1 MYSALRWVRR
11 IINDLVNLR
20 HVDAYVVAFIGV
32 VLVIFGVIGA
42 PQTEYYLLA
51 LTAGMV
57 ILLFR
62 TTEPDEKII
71 DVDSVLLDRQ
81 SYSPLREFIQG
92 GRVLWVYGPSAANV
106 LRESAAIKREIL
118 DRGGELRVLLQ
129 DPGEAA
135 SMNILRQQLDPNN
148 NLDHDITG
156 ALYTLEKMRAW
167 GKVDYRLLPYNPGFS
182 ILVVDPDG
190 KEGRLTVEFY
200 GYHNNMIDDR
210 MHIAIDRRLSPYW
223 FEYWEKQ
230 YEMMWEAAKPMTQPL
245 PPNVAGEAAAASGAA
260 SS

>member
-1 MYSALRWVRR
+1 MKSIMRWARR
-11 IINDLVNLR
+11 VIQDLVNLR

-32 VLVIFGVIGA
+32 VLVVFGVVGA
-42 PQTEYYLLA
+42 PEVENYLLA

-62 TTEPDEKII
+62 TTVPNEKI
-71 DVDSVLLDRQ
+71 VDLDAVLRDRQ

-92 GRVLWVYGPSAANV
+92 GRVVWVYGPSAANV

-148 NLDHDITG
+148 NLDHDIQGT
-156 ALYTLEKMRAW
+156 LFTLEKMRAW
-167 GKVDYRLLPYNPGFS
+167 GKVDFRLLPYSPGFS
-182 ILVVDPDG
+182 LLVVDPDG
-190 KEGRLTVEFY
+190 TDGRLTVEFY

-210 MHIAIDRRLSPYW
+210 MHVEIERRASHYW

-230 YEMMWEAAKPMTQPL
+230 YRIMWESAKPY
-245 PPNVAGEAAAASGAA
+245 GAAAEVQSTTTATSA
-260 SS
+260 